1 MWHHQQTERALL
13 RALRHA
19 DCRTH
24 RADRAAEST
33 QTACAAPATATITT
47 NRAGATTIAADR
59 AGAAA
64 ITADRAGAAAI
75 TADRAG
81 ATTDA
86 IGSLSAL
93 RQTEPQ
99 RRAPLRALW
108 QTDGDGTSRTSA
120 HASSATAGY
129 ATSDSASARA
139 SAVRFHRHPDRPG
152 ALSLH

>member
-47 NRAGATTIAADR
+47 NRAGATTIA
-59 AGAAA
+59 
-64 ITADRAGAAAI
+64 ADRAGAAAI